1 MSDSRPYRLAVVNSH
16 PVQYFA
22 PLYAYLTQDPEIEV
36 TALYCSNF
44 SLRGEVDKGFGQAVS
59 WNIDL
64 LKGYKS
70 IFLKGAE
77 SATLNGFFSLIC
89 PDLWS
94 TIRQGNYHAVII
106 RGYALAAYLV
116 GFFTAKLSGVP
127 VFMHGETHL
136 GLGRPGWKRWLR
148 DTVLRIAF
156 RYVDAFL
163 AIGSANRAYY
173 RSLGVPDHKIFMVP
187 YTVDNERFIAAAQVA
202 RASRRETLTSCGLP
216 VDQPVIL
223 YASKFMPRKHPDDL
237 IEAVARLQAKGMTL
251 SLLMVGSGALE
262 TSLKQRVQALGLN
275 NVSFTGFVNQ
285 AELPKFYAIAD
296 VFVLPSE
303 SEPWG
308 LIVNEVMCAGL
319 PVVVA
324 EGVGCVADLVTEGV
338 NGALHRP
345 GDVDSLAKALERV
358 LSDGERMAAMGEASL
373 QRIQQW
379 SYRECLEGVR
389 QALVSVDRP
398 SDDQILATHQAAD

>member
-1 MSDSRPYRLAVVNSH
+1 MSHSRPYRLAVLTSH
-16 PVQYFA
+16 PIQYFA
-22 PLYAYLTQDPEIEV
+22 PLYAYLSEDPQIEV

-44 SLRGEVDKGFGQAVS
+44 SLRGEVDRGFGQAVA

-70 IFLKGAE
+70 LFLKGAE

-89 PDLWS
+89 PDLWP
-94 TIRQGNYHAVII
+94 TIRQGDYDAIII
-106 RGYALAAYLV
+106 RGYAFAAYLV
-116 GFFTAKLSGVP
+116 AFFTAKLSGVP

-136 GLGRPGWKRWLR
+136 GLARPGWKRWLR
-148 DTVLRIAF
+148 DSLLRVAF
-156 RYVDAFL
+156 RYVDGFL

-173 RSLGVPDHKIFMVP
+173 RSLGVPDHRIFMVP
-187 YTVDNERFIAAAQVA
+187 YTVDNDRFIKAAQAA
-202 RASRRETLTSCGLP
+202 RANRAETLTSCGLP

-223 YASKFMPRKHPDDL
+223 YASKFMPRKHPEDV
-237 IEAVARLQAKGMTL
+237 IEAVAKLQAKGMPL
-251 SLLMVGSGALE
+251 SLLMIGSGELE
-262 TSLKQRVQALGLN
+262 TTLKQQVQTLGVN
-275 NVSFTGFVNQ
+275 HVCFTGFVNQ
-285 AELPKFYAIAD
+285 AELPKFYAAAD

-303 SEPWG
+303 NEPWG

-324 EGVGCVADLVTEGV
+324 EGVGCVADLLTDGV

-358 LSDGERMAAMGEASL
+358 LSDGQRMMAMGEASL

-389 QALVSVDRP
+389 QALASINHRP
-398 SDDQILATHQAAD
+398 EG